1 MNPKAHIHVRML
13 NLSNNFPGQ
22 ARVTVYPS
30 QGVEVKVEV
39 AVKAIATA
47 TVGVSH
53 AVPVPRGIG
62 NHAVHR
68 SVDAKA
74 RQVTWIGAESPGT
87 QRVQWRQSEC
97 YYFNNF
103 FVRRMNC

>member
-1 MNPKAHIHVRML
+1 MDI
-13 NLSNNFPGQ
+13 NFPGQ
-22 ARVTVYPS
+22 ARVTAYPS

-39 AVKAIATA
+39 AVKAIIAATA
-47 TVGVSH
+47 GVSR
-53 AVPVPRGIG
+53 AVPAPRGIG

-74 RQVTWIGAESPGT
+74 RQVTWIGAESPGR
-87 QRVQWRQSEC
+87 QRVRSRQSKC